1 MISKK
6 IKVFTL
12 NRSCIEYFGKH
23 CCEITYKRSLIVLH
37 VYFFSLFPIAPLFS
51 YRPPIAPFLL
61 TAPLNLANAPWG
73 AVAPTLGTTALGYI
87 SVQFSS
93 VQFIPISMK
102 RSATRTITKNFKFS
116 NSKSTCFIA
125 SFCFIRKKNTLTTL
139 LSLAYQGAV
148 LNFSKISK

>member
-23 CCEITYKRSLIVLH
+23 CCKITYKRSLIVLH
-37 VYFFSLFPIAPLFS
+37 VYFFSLFPIATLFS

-73 AVAPTLGTTALGYI
+73 AVAPTLGTTALNDFY
-87 SVQFSS
+87 
-93 VQFIPISMK
+93 FIKKVANKEIF
-102 RSATRTITKNFKFS
+102 KNFCFHMKIL
-116 NSKSTCFIA
+116 STNVE
-125 SFCFIRKKNTLTTL
+125 KKAFKKT
-139 LSLAYQGAV
+139 
-148 LNFSKISK
+148 K

>member
-61 TAPLNLANAPWG
+61 TAPLNIANAPWG
-73 AVAPTLGTTALGYI
+73 AVAPTLETTGLTYKFICYGESSLN
-87 SVQFSS
+87 SVLKSIRLHPCIYTPYTYSIFIQFNQGF
-93 VQFIPISMK
+93 VF
-102 RSATRTITKNFKFS
+102 
-116 NSKSTCFIA
+116 
-125 SFCFIRKKNTLTTL
+125 TT
-139 LSLAYQGAV
+139 
-148 LNFSKISK
+148 